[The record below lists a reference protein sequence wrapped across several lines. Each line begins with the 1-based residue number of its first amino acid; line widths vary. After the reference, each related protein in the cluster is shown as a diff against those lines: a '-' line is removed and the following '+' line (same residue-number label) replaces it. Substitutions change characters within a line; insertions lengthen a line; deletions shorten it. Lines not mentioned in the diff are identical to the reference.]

1 MTSGDSGGTDEGRE
15 SGVEASGDSGLTGGS
30 SEGEAIVIRRRVT
43 RSLIL
48 EYHPF
53 GKRHCSLLECLLG
66 KKNDEE
72 KTRYINQSMKLVYQ
86 DRAPTVHS
94 WTRLY

>member
-1 MTSGDSGGTDEGRE
+1 MTSGDSGGADEGRE

-43 RSLIL
+43 RSHIL
-48 EYHPF
+48 EYLPF

-72 KTRYINQSMKLVYQ
+72 INQKTTISL
-86 DRAPTVHS
+86 
-94 WTRLY
+94 

>member
-30 SEGEAIVIRRRVT
+30 SEGEAIEIRREDT

-48 EYHPF
+48 DYRPF
-53 GKRHCSLLECLLG
+53 GKRHLFFVGVFVG

-72 KTRYINQSMKLVYQ
+72 NKK
-86 DRAPTVHS
+86 
-94 WTRLY
+94 